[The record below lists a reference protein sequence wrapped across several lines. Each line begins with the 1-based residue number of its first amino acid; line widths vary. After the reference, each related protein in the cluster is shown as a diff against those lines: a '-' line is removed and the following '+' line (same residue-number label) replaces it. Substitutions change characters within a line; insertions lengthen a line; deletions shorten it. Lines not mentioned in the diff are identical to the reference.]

1 MPCASACEIKAR
13 DRSKR
18 KACIEKGEIARD
30 DDDDDGKSKR
40 KGRIINTKGG
50 KHLYKDK
57 STVFLISHSHAM
69 PLIPF
74 PTVKIHKQQKK
85 NPLSFIH
92 SFILALPC
100 LALVSLH
107 LFHHSLVFEQLTE
120 NPNTKSKQHPENQ
133 SIQL

>member
-40 KGRIINTKGG
+40 KGSIINTKGG

-69 PLIPF
+69 PLITF

-85 NPLSFIH
+85 KPLSFIH
-92 SFILALPC
+92 SFILAL
-100 LALVSLH
+100 LALPWFLCIFFIIV
-107 LFHHSLVFEQLTE
+107 LFLNSSVRIQ
-120 NPNTKSKQHPENQ
+120 NTKSKQHPENQ